1 MISDILTIA
10 VPAVIVLVLVIV
22 LATSCYTVAPTDRAL
37 VITGPGGRRFVI
49 GKSALIV
56 PFIMRRDWLSLGVIQ
71 VKLQTEQSIPTKDAL
86 LIDVGAVANVQI
98 GVTPFT
104 DADGVE
110 HNPLEI
116 AARNYLNQDKTKM
129 MTDVSE
135 VLLGK
140 MREAIGRTDI
150 RTLMQ
155 NRDEFNETIVSAAHD
170 DMLALGLELVTFNVQ
185 DFSDQQGV
193 IADMGAEM
201 ASRITQ
207 EAQLARI
214 NSEQTVA
221 ERQNELDLKQ
231 ADLQKQSD
239 RAKAE
244 ADMVYDITKAERQ
257 KDLNIATQNAEIAAE
272 ERHIEL
278 ERKKAETREQEL
290 TATVRKQ
297 ADADR
302 YAAEQKADA
311 DRYAAE
317 QKADAQL
324 YTETKKAEAVK
335 VTAGAEAESI
345 KLKGN
350 AEGEAIAAKGK
361 GEAEGI
367 EAQGKAYNAMNNTF
381 ILTQQYIGILPD
393 IARAIAD
400 PLAKVDKITMYG
412 EGNTTKMV
420 GDTTNAMTQLN
431 SAFQESLG
439 IDLTALL
446 QGAIAG
452 HAAGTAIAKS
462 DDAPDEQV
470 SDEQ

>member
-10 VPAVIVLVLVIV
+10 VPAVIVLVVVIV

-104 DADGVE
+104 DAEGVE

-272 ERHIEL
+272 ERRIEL

-297 ADADR
+297 
-302 YAAEQKADA
+302 ADA

-345 KLKGN
+345 KLKGS

-470 SDEQ
+470 PDEQ

>member
-104 DADGVE
+104 DAEGVE

-272 ERHIEL
+272 ERRIEL

-297 ADADR
+297 
-302 YAAEQKADA
+302 ADA

-345 KLKGN
+345 KLKGS

-470 SDEQ
+470 TDEQ

>member
-10 VPAVIVLVLVIV
+10 VPAVIVLVIVIV

-272 ERHIEL
+272 ERRIEL

-297 ADADR
+297 
-302 YAAEQKADA
+302 ADA

-345 KLKGN
+345 KLKGS

>member
-104 DADGVE
+104 DAEGVE

-239 RAKAE
+239 HAKAE

-272 ERHIEL
+272 ERRIEL

-297 ADADR
+297 
-302 YAAEQKADA
+302 ADA

-350 AEGEAIAAKGK
+350 AEGQAIAAKGK

-462 DDAPDEQV
+462 DDAPDAQAP
-470 SDEQ
+470 DEQ

>member
-10 VPAVIVLVLVIV
+10 VPAVIVLVIVIV

-104 DADGVE
+104 DTEGVE

-272 ERHIEL
+272 ERRIEL

-297 ADADR
+297 
-302 YAAEQKADA
+302 ADA

-470 SDEQ
+470 TDEQ

>member
-10 VPAVIVLVLVIV
+10 VPAVIVLVIVIV

-104 DADGVE
+104 DAEGVE

-272 ERHIEL
+272 ERRIEL

-297 ADADR
+297 
-302 YAAEQKADA
+302 ADA

-345 KLKGN
+345 KLKGS

-462 DDAPDEQV
+462 DDVPDEQAPDEQ
-470 SDEQ
+470 

>member
-10 VPAVIVLVLVIV
+10 VPAVIVLVIVIV

-104 DADGVE
+104 DAEGVE

-272 ERHIEL
+272 ERRIEL

-297 ADADR
+297 
-302 YAAEQKADA
+302 ADA

-350 AEGEAIAAKGK
+350 AEGQAIAAKGK

-462 DDAPDEQV
+462 DDVPDAQAPDEQ
-470 SDEQ
+470 

>member
-10 VPAVIVLVLVIV
+10 VPAVIVLVIVIV

-104 DADGVE
+104 DAEGVE

-272 ERHIEL
+272 ERRIEL

-297 ADADR
+297 
-302 YAAEQKADA
+302 ADA

-470 SDEQ
+470 PNEQ

>member
-10 VPAVIVLVLVIV
+10 VPAVIVLVIVIV

-104 DADGVE
+104 DAEGVE

-221 ERQNELDLKQ
+221 ERQNELDLKK

-272 ERHIEL
+272 ERRIEL

-297 ADADR
+297 
-302 YAAEQKADA
+302 ADA

-345 KLKGN
+345 KLKGS

-462 DDAPDEQV
+462 DDVPDEQAPDEQ
-470 SDEQ
+470 

>member
-10 VPAVIVLVLVIV
+10 VPAVIVLVIVIV

-104 DADGVE
+104 DAEGVE

-221 ERQNELDLKQ
+221 ERQNELDLKR

-272 ERHIEL
+272 ERRIEL

-297 ADADR
+297 
-302 YAAEQKADA
+302 ADA

-400 PLAKVDKITMYG
+400 PLAKVEKITMYG

-452 HAAGTAIAKS
+452 HAAGTAIAKN
-462 DDAPDEQV
+462 DDVPDEQTP
-470 SDEQ
+470 DEQ

>member
-10 VPAVIVLVLVIV
+10 VPAVIVLVIVIV

-104 DADGVE
+104 DAEGVE

-272 ERHIEL
+272 ERRIEL

-297 ADADR
+297 
-302 YAAEQKADA
+302 ADA

-350 AEGEAIAAKGK
+350 AEGQAIAAKGK

-452 HAAGTAIAKS
+452 HAAGTAIVKS

>member
-1 MISDILTIA
+1 MISNILTIA

-104 DADGVE
+104 DAEGVE

-272 ERHIEL
+272 ERRIEL

-297 ADADR
+297 
-302 YAAEQKADA
+302 ADA

-462 DDAPDEQV
+462 DDVPDEQAPDEQ
-470 SDEQ
+470 

>member
-10 VPAVIVLVLVIV
+10 VPAGIVLVIVIV

-104 DADGVE
+104 DAEGVE

-272 ERHIEL
+272 ERRIEL

-297 ADADR
+297 
-302 YAAEQKADA
+302 ADA

-345 KLKGN
+345 KLKGS

-470 SDEQ
+470 TDEQ

>member
-1 MISDILTIA
+1 MRPYSGGT
-10 VPAVIVLVLVIV
+10 AVIVLVLVIV

-272 ERHIEL
+272 ERRIEL

-297 ADADR
+297 
-302 YAAEQKADA
+302 ADA

-345 KLKGN
+345 KLKGS

-470 SDEQ
+470 PDEQ

>member
-10 VPAVIVLVLVIV
+10 VPAVIVLVIVIV

-104 DADGVE
+104 DAKGVE

-272 ERHIEL
+272 ERRIEL

-297 ADADR
+297 
-302 YAAEQKADA
+302 ADA

-345 KLKGN
+345 KLKGS

-470 SDEQ
+470 TDEQ

>member
-10 VPAVIVLVLVIV
+10 VPAVIVLVIVIV

-104 DADGVE
+104 DAEGVE

-221 ERQNELDLKQ
+221 ERQNELDLKR

-272 ERHIEL
+272 ERRIEL

-311 DRYAAE
+311 
-317 QKADAQL
+317 QL
-324 YTETKKAEAVK
+324 YAETKKAEAVK

-345 KLKGN
+345 KLKGS

-400 PLAKVDKITMYG
+400 PLTKVDKITMYG
-412 EGNTTKMV
+412 EGNTTKIV

-470 SDEQ
+470 PDEQ

>member
-1 MISDILTIA
+1 M
-10 VPAVIVLVLVIV
+10 
-22 LATSCYTVAPTDRAL
+22 
-37 VITGPGGRRFVI
+37 
-49 GKSALIV
+49 
-56 PFIMRRDWLSLGVIQ
+56 
-71 VKLQTEQSIPTKDAL
+71 KLQTEQSIPTKDAL

-104 DADGVE
+104 GAEGVE

-272 ERHIEL
+272 ERRIEL

-297 ADADR
+297 
-302 YAAEQKADA
+302 ADA

-345 KLKGN
+345 KLKGS

-470 SDEQ
+470 TNEQ

>member
-104 DADGVE
+104 DAEGVE

-272 ERHIEL
+272 ERRIEL

-297 ADADR
+297 
-302 YAAEQKADA
+302 ADA

-452 HAAGTAIAKS
+452 HAAGTAIAQS
-462 DDAPDEQV
+462 DDAPDDAPDEQ
-470 SDEQ
+470 

>member
-104 DADGVE
+104 DAEGVE

-272 ERHIEL
+272 ERRIEL

-297 ADADR
+297 
-302 YAAEQKADA
+302 ADA

-345 KLKGN
+345 KLKGS

-470 SDEQ
+470 PDEQ

>member
-10 VPAVIVLVLVIV
+10 VPAVIVLVIVIV

-104 DADGVE
+104 DAEGVE

-272 ERHIEL
+272 ERRIEL

-297 ADADR
+297 
-302 YAAEQKADA
+302 ADA

-345 KLKGN
+345 KLKGS

-446 QGAIAG
+446 QGTIAG

-462 DDAPDEQV
+462 DDVPDEQV
-470 SDEQ
+470 TDEQ

>member
-10 VPAVIVLVLVIV
+10 VPAVIVLVIVIV

-104 DADGVE
+104 DAEGVE

-272 ERHIEL
+272 ERRIEL

-297 ADADR
+297 
-302 YAAEQKADA
+302 ADA

-350 AEGEAIAAKGK
+350 AEGQAIAAKGK

-462 DDAPDEQV
+462 DDVTDEQTPDEQ
-470 SDEQ
+470 

>member
-104 DADGVE
+104 DAEGVE

-272 ERHIEL
+272 ERRIEL

-297 ADADR
+297 
-302 YAAEQKADA
+302 ADA

-350 AEGEAIAAKGK
+350 AEGQAIAAKGK

-462 DDAPDEQV
+462 DDVPDEPV
-470 SDEQ
+470 TDEQ

>member
-104 DADGVE
+104 DAEGVE

-272 ERHIEL
+272 ERRIEL

-297 ADADR
+297 
-302 YAAEQKADA
+302 ADA

-345 KLKGN
+345 KLKGS

-412 EGNTTKMV
+412 EVNTTKMV

-462 DDAPDEQV
+462 DDVPDEQTP
-470 SDEQ
+470 DEQ

>member
-10 VPAVIVLVLVIV
+10 VPAVIVLVIVIV

-272 ERHIEL
+272 ERRIEL

-297 ADADR
+297 
-302 YAAEQKADA
+302 ADA

-345 KLKGN
+345 KLKGS

-470 SDEQ
+470 TDEQ

>member
-10 VPAVIVLVLVIV
+10 VPAVIVLIIVIV

-104 DADGVE
+104 DAEGVE

-272 ERHIEL
+272 ERRIEL

-297 ADADR
+297 
-302 YAAEQKADA
+302 ADA

-345 KLKGN
+345 KLKGS

-470 SDEQ
+470 PDEQ

>member
-10 VPAVIVLVLVIV
+10 VPAVIVLVIVIV

-104 DADGVE
+104 DAEGVE

-272 ERHIEL
+272 ERRIEL

-297 ADADR
+297 
-302 YAAEQKADA
+302 ADA

-350 AEGEAIAAKGK
+350 AEGQAIAAKGK

-462 DDAPDEQV
+462 DDVPDEQA

>member
-1 MISDILTIA
+1 MISNILTIA

-272 ERHIEL
+272 ERRIEL

-297 ADADR
+297 
-302 YAAEQKADA
+302 ADA

-345 KLKGN
+345 KLKGS

-462 DDAPDEQV
+462 DDVPDEQAPDEQ
-470 SDEQ
+470 

>member
-10 VPAVIVLVLVIV
+10 VPAVIVLVIVIV

-104 DADGVE
+104 DAEGVE

-272 ERHIEL
+272 ERRIEL

-297 ADADR
+297 
-302 YAAEQKADA
+302 ADA

-350 AEGEAIAAKGK
+350 AEGQAIAAKGK

-462 DDAPDEQV
+462 NDVSDEQAPDEQ
-470 SDEQ
+470 

>member
-104 DADGVE
+104 DAEGVE

-272 ERHIEL
+272 ERRIEL

-297 ADADR
+297 
-302 YAAEQKADA
+302 ADA

-345 KLKGN
+345 KLKGS

-470 SDEQ
+470 SDKQ

>member
-10 VPAVIVLVLVIV
+10 VPAVIVLVIVIV
-22 LATSCYTVAPTDRAL
+22 LAISCYTVAPTDRAL

-104 DADGVE
+104 DADGAE

-272 ERHIEL
+272 ERRIEL

-297 ADADR
+297 
-302 YAAEQKADA
+302 ADA

-345 KLKGN
+345 KLKGS

-470 SDEQ
+470 PDEQ